1 MSKPNKNKIYLS
13 SFLLIFCMLLFT
25 ALYGCGTGPDTA
37 AAPGPTPTPTVYNVA
52 LTADLAT
59 LQAGQNSI
67 LTATV
72 TAGDGKVASGQMVV
86 FAFMANPSGATLTPV
101 GTGITDA
108 SGRALAIYTAGSTG
122 TASVQDTIQAV
133 DTGFTSATGAVI
145 ITRTASTVTPPV
157 GYRMTLTADVTS
169 LAAGKNAI
177 VTATVTD
184 SSGNPASGQTVTFA
198 FNPTPAPSGGS
209 LTTLIS
215 GVTDASGRAVA
226 IYKAGATNPTTSV
239 QDTIQA
245 SVTGYTSGAIVMT
258 QTASTAT
265 PPVGYRLTVTAT
277 PVSLA
282 ANAMSVIVA
291 KVINNADGSDASGVA
306 VTFAKLIDN
315 SGATLTTVGSG
326 ITDASGT
333 AIATYTAGNNTP
345 SLSIQDVVT
354 ASVTGSAGAAIIT
367 RLPTLGTGNRIISF
381 TEIPETLPGTPVS
394 GVVIMKVK
402 VTTDNLTSPVVGVT
416 VTFTILA
423 GGTGTLSSSTA
434 TTDTNGEAYVI
445 FTRPATGSG
454 ETVVRAQIPGTI
466 NGGDAA
472 RIVYWSQSAA
482 TSLTIAVVPT
492 PDTVYAGQQSI
503 VVATV
508 LNSDATPAAGQTVS
522 FQFANGV
529 ATGPSGATISTINS
543 GLTNASGEAWA
554 AYTAGNLTPAL
565 DIIDIVQATVSGTVG
580 LATITRSKSD
590 VSSGGY
596 SITSFGGI
604 PATLPATGSRF
615 SDTGA
620 ANCELKAK
628 VEGNFLGGPAVG
640 IPVTFSI
647 FRGPGTLPTVT
658 IVSTDTNGEAWILF
672 DLPVPGAGAETV
684 VRATVPLVAPQT
696 NGGDTVSVIYW

>member
-13 SFLLIFCMLLFT
+13 SFLLIFCLLLFT
-25 ALYGCGTGPDTA
+25 ALYGCGTGPDVA
-37 AAPGPTPTPTVYNVA
+37 AGSTQPTPTGYNVA
-52 LTADLAT
+52 LTADVTSLA
-59 LQAGQNSI
+59 AGRNSVI
-67 LTATV
+67 TATV
-72 TAGDGKVASGQMVV
+72 KDGSGNLVSGQAVT
-86 FAFMANPSGATLTPV
+86 FTLLIDNSTATLTTV
-101 GTGITDA
+101 SATTDA
-108 SGRALAIYTAGSTG
+108 SGKALAIYTAGTTNP
-122 TASVQDTIQAV
+122 TASVQDTIRAAV
-133 DTGFTSATGAVI
+133 TGSTGAVI
-145 ITRTASTVTPPV
+145 MTRTASTAVPPV
-157 GYRMTLTADVTS
+157 GYRLNLTADVTS

-184 SSGNPASGQTVTFA
+184 SSGLLPASGQTVTFA

-239 QDTIQA
+239 EDTIQA

-258 QTASTAT
+258 RTASTAT
-265 PPVGYRLTVTAT
+265 PPAGYRLTVTAT

-354 ASVTGSAGAAIIT
+354 ASVTGSAGAVIIT

-472 RIVYWSQSAA
+472 RIVYWTDVSGG
-482 TSLTIAVVPT
+482 TSLRLDLSSGTYSMQLPGDKLTIRG
-492 PDTVYAGQQSI
+492 TVTDGGGNP
-503 VVATV
+503 VNGATV
-508 LNSDATPAAGQTVS
+508 NFNFTT
-522 FQFANGV
+522 NN
-529 ATGPSGATISTINS
+529 SGASLVTLAGGVTGSDGKAFAT
-543 GLTNASGEAWA
+543 
-554 AYTAGNLTPAL
+554 YTAGSTDSTTTVQ
-565 DIIDIVQATVSGTVG
+565 DIIIGTASSGT
-580 LATITRSKSD
+580 LSA
-590 VSSGGY
+590 
-596 SITSFGGI
+596 
-604 PATLPATGSRF
+604 
-615 SDTGA
+615 
-620 ANCELKAK
+620 
-628 VEGNFLGGPAVG
+628 
-640 IPVTFSI
+640 
-647 FRGPGTLPTVT
+647 
-658 IVSTDTNGEAWILF
+658 TDT
-672 DLPVPGAGAETV
+672 
-684 VRATVPLVAPQT
+684 
-696 NGGDTVSVIYW
+696 VIIWRQGTP

>member
-25 ALYGCGTGPDTA
+25 ALYGCGTGPDVA
-37 AAPGPTPTPTVYNVA
+37 AGSTQPTPTGYNVA
-52 LTADLAT
+52 LTADVTTLA
-59 LQAGQNSI
+59 ARQNSI
-67 LTATV
+67 VTATI
-72 TAGDGKVASGQMVV
+72 TDGSGNPVSGQAVT
-86 FAFMANPSGATLTPV
+86 FTLLIDNSTAILTTV
-101 GTGITDA
+101 GGTTDA
-108 SGRALAIYTAGSTG
+108 SGKALAVYTAGATSPT
-122 TASVQDTIQAV
+122 TSVQDTIRASV
-133 DTGFTSATGAVI
+133 TGSTGAVI
-145 ITRTASTVTPPV
+145 MTRTASTAVPPV

-239 QDTIQA
+239 EDTIQA

-258 QTASTAT
+258 RTASTAT
-265 PPVGYRLTVTAT
+265 PPAGYRLTVTAT

-354 ASVTGSAGAAIIT
+354 ASVTGSAGAVIIT

-381 TEIPETLPGTPVS
+381 TEIPETLPDTPVS

-472 RIVYWSQSAA
+472 RIVYWTNSSGSGDPSYIYAFAA
-482 TSLTIAVVPT
+482 ALPEVSGGQMTTLDVEVYNLAGSTGITTNHTIIFTIPV
-492 PDTVYAGQQSI
+492 
-503 VVATV
+503 
-508 LNSDATPAAGQTVS
+508 N
-522 FQFANGV
+522 N
-529 ATGPSGATISTINS
+529 SGASLIDSGGNSVTTITIPMSCLWNNFYDYT
-543 GLTNASGEAWA
+543 LT
-554 AYTAGNLTPAL
+554 YKAGTTNNTTEVQ
-565 DIIDIVQATVSGTVG
+565 DIVQAVLDNGSTEASIIKR
-580 LATITRSKSD
+580 LAT
-590 VSSGGY
+590 
-596 SITSFGGI
+596 
-604 PATLPATGSRF
+604 P
-615 SDTGA
+615 
-620 ANCELKAK
+620 
-628 VEGNFLGGPAVG
+628 
-640 IPVTFSI
+640 
-647 FRGPGTLPTVT
+647 
-658 IVSTDTNGEAWILF
+658 
-672 DLPVPGAGAETV
+672 
-684 VRATVPLVAPQT
+684 
-696 NGGDTVSVIYW
+696 

>member
-1 MSKPNKNKIYLS
+1 M
-13 SFLLIFCMLLFT
+13 FT
-25 ALYGCGTGPDTA
+25 SIYGCGTGPDA
-37 AAPGPTPTPTVYNVA
+37 AAGSTQPTPTGYNMT
-52 LTADLAT
+52 LTADVTTLA
-59 LQAGQNSI
+59 ARQNSI
-67 LTATV
+67 VTATI
-72 TAGDGKVASGQMVV
+72 TDGSGNPVSGQAVT
-86 FAFMANPSGATLTPV
+86 FTLLIDNSTAILTTV
-101 GTGITDA
+101 GGTTDA
-108 SGRALAIYTAGSTG
+108 SGKALAVYTAGATSPT
-122 TASVQDTIQAV
+122 TSVQDTIRASV
-133 DTGFTSATGAVI
+133 TGSTGAVI
-145 ITRTASTVTPPV
+145 MTRTASTAVPPV

-215 GVTDASGRAVA
+215 GVTDASGKAVVV
-226 IYKAGATNPTTSV
+226 YTAGATNPTTSV
-239 QDTIQA
+239 EDTIQA

-258 QTASTAT
+258 RTASTAV
-265 PPVGYRLTVTAT
+265 PPAGYRLTVTAT

-333 AIATYTAGNNTP
+333 AIATYTAGSSTP

-354 ASVTGSAGAAIIT
+354 ASVTGSSGAAIIT

-381 TEIPETLPGTPVS
+381 TETPETLPATPAS

-416 VTFTILA
+416 VTFTFLA

-472 RIVYWSQSAA
+472 RIVYWTDVSGG
-482 TSLTIAVVPT
+482 TSLRLDLSSGTYFMQLPGNKLTIT
-492 PDTVYAGQQSI
+492 GTVTDGGGNP
-503 VVATV
+503 VNGATV
-508 LNSDATPAAGQTVS
+508 NFNFTT
-522 FQFANGV
+522 NN
-529 ATGPSGATISTINS
+529 SGASLVTLAGGVTGSDGKAFAT
-543 GLTNASGEAWA
+543 
-554 AYTAGNLTPAL
+554 YTAGSTDSTTTVQ
-565 DIIDIVQATVSGTVG
+565 DIIIGTASSGT
-580 LATITRSKSD
+580 LSA
-590 VSSGGY
+590 
-596 SITSFGGI
+596 
-604 PATLPATGSRF
+604 
-615 SDTGA
+615 
-620 ANCELKAK
+620 
-628 VEGNFLGGPAVG
+628 
-640 IPVTFSI
+640 
-647 FRGPGTLPTVT
+647 
-658 IVSTDTNGEAWILF
+658 TDT
-672 DLPVPGAGAETV
+672 
-684 VRATVPLVAPQT
+684 
-696 NGGDTVSVIYW
+696 VIIWRQGTP

>member
-25 ALYGCGTGPDTA
+25 ALYGCGTGPDVA
-37 AAPGPTPTPTVYNVA
+37 AGSTQPTPTGYNVA
-52 LTADLAT
+52 LTADLTSVA
-59 LQAGQNSI
+59 AGNSTVV
-67 LTATV
+67 TATV
-72 TAGDGKVASGQMVV
+72 TDGSG
-86 FAFMANPSGATLTPV
+86 NPVNGLAVTFTLLIDHSVATLTTV
-101 GTGITDA
+101 GGTTNA
-108 SGRALAIYTAGSTG
+108 SGKAVVVYTAGATTPAS
-122 TASVQDTIQAV
+122 SVQDTIQASV
-133 DTGFTSATGAVI
+133 TGSTGAVI
-145 ITRTASTVTPPV
+145 ITRTASTAIPPT
-157 GYRMTLTADVTS
+157 GYLINLTADVTS

-177 VTATVTD
+177 ITATVTD
-184 SSGNPASGQTVTFA
+184 GSGNPASGQNVTFA
-198 FNPTPAPSGGS
+198 LLIDNSVATLTPSGVV
-209 LTTLIS
+209 T
-215 GVTDASGRAVA
+215 TDASGRAVKV
-226 IYKAGATNPTTSV
+226 YTAGASSPATSV
-239 QDTIQA
+239 EDTVQA
-245 SVTGYTSGAIVMT
+245 SVTGANGVVIITR
-258 QTASTAT
+258 TASTAT
-265 PPVGYRLTVTAT
+265 PPTGYRLTVTAT

-282 ANAMSVIVA
+282 ANAMSIIVA
-291 KVINNADGSDASGVA
+291 KVINSADGTDAAGVA
-306 VTFAKLIDN
+306 VTFDLLIDN
-315 SGATLTTVGSG
+315 SVATLTTVGSG
-326 ITDASGT
+326 NTDAEGY
-333 AIATYTAGNNTP
+333 AIATYTAGNHDP
-345 SLSIQDVVT
+345 SLSIQDAVT
-354 ASVTGSAGAAIIT
+354 ASVTGSAGAVIIT

-402 VTTDNLTSPVVGVT
+402 VTTDNLTSPPSPGVT
-416 VTFTILA
+416 VTFSILA
-423 GGTGTLSSSTA
+423 GGAGTLSSTSA

-454 ETVVRAQIPGTI
+454 ETVVRAQIPGMI

-482 TSLTIAVVPT
+482 TSLSITVVPT

-529 ATGPSGATISTINS
+529 ATGPSGATINTINS

-628 VEGNFLGGPAVG
+628 VDGNILGGPAVG